1 MASVLCPSSMPQ
13 LSASTRSPSCTQEL
27 LVSHHSLKGT
37 ANQINVLDHIRCR
50 MLLTLWSTLL
60 MLCNCIMTLS
70 CNPTSTLCLQICFRQ
85 LYINLEKGQSL
96 VYWKT
101 ICLTQGDVLI
111 CQVCTLFPV
120 VSVPRSV
127 GPGDA
132 PSMGHRPHH
141 PGRLS
146 GVCCS
151 GLDLCLPLDEKE
163 NSKQVHMLR

>member
-1 MASVLCPSSMPQ
+1 MQNAVDIVVD
-13 LSASTRSPSCTQEL
+13 T
-27 LVSHHSLKGT
+27 SH
-37 ANQINVLDHIRCR
+37 
-50 MLLTLWSTLL
+50 
-60 MLCNCIMTLS
+60 LCNCVMALL
-70 CNPTSTLCLQICFRQ
+70 CNRTSVLFMLADMLQIA
-85 LYINLEKGQSL
+85 LYKLEKGQSL

-120 VSVPRSV
+120 VLSCVSVPRSV
-127 GPGDA
+127 RPGDA

-163 NSKQVHMLR
+163 NSK